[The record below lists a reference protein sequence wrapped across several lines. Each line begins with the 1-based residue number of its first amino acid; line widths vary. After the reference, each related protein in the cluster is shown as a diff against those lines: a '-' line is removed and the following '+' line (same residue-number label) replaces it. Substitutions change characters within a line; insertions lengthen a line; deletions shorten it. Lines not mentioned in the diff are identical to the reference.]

1 MEPLYERL
9 LKKPFPDS
17 VSAIEYCR
25 SVCAEFGFT
34 VKQEASANRV
44 KYTHMLFILFLL
56 FLTRALHRIFMYI
69 VPEKDCLIPSAIP
82 SHHPSANVLPSD
94 AIVAGALYYQKM
106 NMRNGNFVNL

>member
-1 MEPLYERL
+1 MTKQDQEFMNEQKPTSYTRVPVSKRFLCLKNDLITDTKKPPFSFFCTKMEPLYERL

-44 KYTHMLFILFLL
+44 K
-56 FLTRALHRIFMYI
+56 
-69 VPEKDCLIPSAIP
+69 
-82 SHHPSANVLPSD
+82 
-94 AIVAGALYYQKM
+94 
-106 NMRNGNFVNL
+106 

>member
-9 LKKPFPDS
+9 LKKPFGDS

-44 KYTHMLFILFLL
+44 SPLFFL
-56 FLTRALHRIFMYI
+56 H
-69 VPEKDCLIPSAIP
+69 ENSSK
-82 SHHPSANVLPSD
+82 
-94 AIVAGALYYQKM
+94 K
-106 NMRNGNFVNL
+106 

>member
-44 KYTHMLFILFLL
+44 KQYKKKFSGTKKINSLFRLEHLCLL
-56 FLTRALHRIFMYI
+56 FKRRFTRF
-69 VPEKDCLIPSAIP
+69 ST
-82 SHHPSANVLPSD
+82 
-94 AIVAGALYYQKM
+94 
-106 NMRNGNFVNL
+106 

>member
-44 KYTHMLFILFLL
+44 SSSKKKKSLF
-56 FLTRALHRIFMYI
+56 YI
-69 VPEKDCLIPSAIP
+69 
-82 SHHPSANVLPSD
+82 
-94 AIVAGALYYQKM
+94 
-106 NMRNGNFVNL
+106 

>member
-9 LKKPFPDS
+9 LKRPFSNS

-44 KYTHMLFILFLL
+44 KKKYDHFLQNENSYCCLCLCIAYIEHLCILFQ
-56 FLTRALHRIFMYI
+56 RRIT
-69 VPEKDCLIPSAIP
+69 
-82 SHHPSANVLPSD
+82 
-94 AIVAGALYYQKM
+94 
-106 NMRNGNFVNL
+106 

>member
-44 KYTHMLFILFLL
+44 KQYKKNSQGQKKLTLF
-56 FLTRALHRIFMYI
+56 
-69 VPEKDCLIPSAIP
+69 
-82 SHHPSANVLPSD
+82 
-94 AIVAGALYYQKM
+94 
-106 NMRNGNFVNL
+106 FV

>member
-44 KYTHMLFILFLL
+44 SSSKKKISLFTHK
-56 FLTRALHRIFMYI
+56 LTF
-69 VPEKDCLIPSAIP
+69 
-82 SHHPSANVLPSD
+82 
-94 AIVAGALYYQKM
+94 
-106 NMRNGNFVNL
+106 

>member
-44 KYTHMLFILFLL
+44 KTKIFSGEEKHLTQLFSYLEHICLL
-56 FLTRALHRIFMYI
+56 FKRRFT
-69 VPEKDCLIPSAIP
+69 
-82 SHHPSANVLPSD
+82 
-94 AIVAGALYYQKM
+94 
-106 NMRNGNFVNL
+106 

>member
-9 LKKPFPDS
+9 LKRPFSDS

-44 KYTHMLFILFLL
+44 NINIQCTAPLVCKLKKVNYIEHLCLL
-56 FLTRALHRIFMYI
+56 LKGRLARLAAQ
-69 VPEKDCLIPSAIP
+69 S
-82 SHHPSANVLPSD
+82 
-94 AIVAGALYYQKM
+94 
-106 NMRNGNFVNL
+106 